1 MSSSWHCASEST
13 ALLLGLTCSNKTFW
27 PGSAVTRQHVGIPA
41 IVTASSVCSKLN
53 VDSQQHPVLLTE
65 PPLNP
70 PENREHLAE
79 IMFETFQVPALH
91 IGIQAVL
98 ALYGKHAL
106 KQLQQNVRPLPTTDG
121 RMGPLQLLCVGGL
134 HCLQLMPLTVSHVCR
149 RAATHK
155 LSPQLPSRQL
165 PT

>member
-1 MSSSWHCASEST
+1 M
-13 ALLLGLTCSNKTFW
+13 LGLTRSNMPT
-27 PGSAVTRQHVGIPA
+27 PLIHGIVVTNQKVNIA
-41 IVTASSVCSKLN
+41 ASMNESSTCRKLN
-53 VDSQQHPVLLTE
+53 VDSQKHPVLLTE

-106 KQLQQNVRPLPTTDG
+106 KQLQQNVRLFSSTYSQQDSC
-121 RMGPLQLLCVGGL
+121 CVDAL
-134 HCLQLMPLTVSHVCR
+134 
-149 RAATHK
+149 
-155 LSPQLPSRQL
+155 
-165 PT
+165 

>member
-1 MSSSWHCASEST
+1 MSSSWHSASEST
-13 ALLLGLTCSNKTFW
+13 ALLLTCSNKTFW
-27 PGSAVTRQHVGIPA
+27 PGSAVARQHVGIPA
-41 IVTASSVCSKLN
+41 VVTASSECRKLD

-106 KQLQQNVRPLPTTDG
+106 KQLQQNVRPLPTRWPYGSFTAV
-121 RMGPLQLLCVGGL
+121 LCRWV
-134 HCLQLMPLTVSHVCR
+134 
-149 RAATHK
+149 A
-155 LSPQLPSRQL
+155 LPSAHAIDGLSRV
-165 PT
+165 